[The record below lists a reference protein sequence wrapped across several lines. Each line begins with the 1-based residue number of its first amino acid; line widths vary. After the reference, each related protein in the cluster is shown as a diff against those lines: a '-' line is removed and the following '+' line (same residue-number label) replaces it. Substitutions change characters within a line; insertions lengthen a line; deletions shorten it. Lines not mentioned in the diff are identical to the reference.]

1 VYCLVDSNV
10 AFVVVGE
17 YFAWR
22 NPEEEECRIVDE
34 H

>member
-1 VYCLVDSNV
+1 MT
-10 AFVVVGE
+10 FVVVGE

-22 NPEEEECRIVDE
+22 NPEDEECRIVDE